1 MKTFTHL
8 ATNLSPTELRWFKDA
23 ILDAVTRSLIG
34 CEYLWSVA
42 VEMAV
47 ALVTQIEGGNP
58 RGQW

>member
-1 MKTFTHL
+1 MKAFIHL
-8 ATNLSPTELRWFKDA
+8 ATNVSATELRWFKDA

-34 CEYLWSVA
+34 CEDLWPFA

-58 RGQW
+58 RGHW

>member
-1 MKTFTHL
+1 MKAFIHL
-8 ATNLSPTELRWFKDA
+8 ATNVSATELRWFKDA

-34 CEYLWSVA
+34 CEDLWPIA

-58 RGQW
+58 RGRW